1 MWQPTTPTNPRRIAY
16 LAATLFL
23 VVLAAVVIIPAPG
36 AGQAE
41 LDVDSLEID
50 GVEKT
55 VDGDVS
61 EVQLSTELDYQYDV
75 PNADSHTVTLYVAPE
90 GGNYETVT
98 YNYESSVDANTSGS
112 VALSGDITEHSKIS
126 ASDIDP
132 AVATT
137 ETTTVQIKTDIEVT
151 RDNGDPVT
159 DQSET
164 TATIQLTD
172 SGSLEASVGGTGELT
187 VTTA

>member
-1 MWQPTTPTNPRRIAY
+1 MIG
-16 LAATLFL
+16 TLFL
-23 VVLAAVVIIPAPG
+23 VVLAAVVLIPAPG

-41 LDVDSLEID
+41 LDTNSLEID
-50 GVEKT
+50 GVDRT

-61 EVQLSTELDYQYDV
+61 EVQLSTELDYQYNVPDV
-75 PNADSHTVTLYVAPE
+75 DSHTVTLYVAPE
-90 GGNYETVT
+90 GGDYETVT
-98 YNYESSVDANTSGS
+98 YQYETRVDANNSGS
-112 VALSGDITEHSKIS
+112 VELSGDITDHSEIS

-132 AVATT
+132 ATATT
-137 ETTTVQIKTDIEVT
+137 ETTTVQIKTDIEVNRET
-151 RDNGDPVT
+151 GDPVT

-164 TATIQLTD
+164 TATIELTD